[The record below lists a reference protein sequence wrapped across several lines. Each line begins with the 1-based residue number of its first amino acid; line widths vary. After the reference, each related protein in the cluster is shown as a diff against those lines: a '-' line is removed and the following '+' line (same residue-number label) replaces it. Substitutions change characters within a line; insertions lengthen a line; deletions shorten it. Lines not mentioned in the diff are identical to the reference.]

1 MKEQLR
7 GKKIYKKKKTLMI
20 LGFLVGCLLITNI
33 LAIWIVSIMTTA
45 TYKIQSQAYGGLIIN
60 QELSSN
66 NFNSLND
73 SAKFTDMFIFTNE
86 GEEVDMNFSISTSK
100 SSTDPSCVNWE
111 NDCEIDYY
119 FNENKSEILNDGYN
133 VKRVIKGINNVSVEV
148 NCLQYSCPQDIST
161 TIGIEKIPV

>member
-1 MKEQLR
+1 MN
-7 GKKIYKKKKTLMI
+7 KKLLMFGI
-20 LGFLVGCLLITNI
+20 LGFFVVSIA
-33 LAIWIVSIMTTA
+33 AIWIVSIMTTA
-45 TYKIQSQAYGGLIIN
+45 TYKIQSQAYGGLVIN

-86 GEEVDMNFSISTSK
+86 GEEVDMNFSINTIK
-100 SSTDPSCVNWE
+100 SSTDPSCTNWG

-119 FNENKSEILNDGYN
+119 YNGIVFDILQEGYN
-133 VKRVIKGINNVSVEV
+133 VRKVVNGINNVSVKV
-148 NCLQYSCPQDIST
+148 DCKQYSCPQDISI